1 MKILSLQLTGF
12 QALKKSKIVS
22 KIIIMKFLHRVTRE
36 KVYKKRASLMRKSM
50 KDLPSVAKKIEKSI
64 QRANKIYF
72 SESLTSYRNRLFGLV
87 STNSESQTNSN
98 SYGQLM
104 GRSASERAR
113 HLRFTNLQLMKNF
126 KNFWI
131 DEAKKHGSCYFNSIY
146 LLCFFVISIAW
157 L

>member
-72 SESLTSYRNRLFGLV
+72 SESLTSYRNRLFGRIHKFRKSNKFKFLWTV
-87 STNSESQTNSN
+87 DGKICLRESETSTV
-98 SYGQLM
+98 YK
-104 GRSASERAR
+104 
-113 HLRFTNLQLMKNF
+113 FTTHEEF
-126 KNFWI
+126 
-131 DEAKKHGSCYFNSIY
+131 
-146 LLCFFVISIAW
+146 
-157 L
+157 